1 MFLSDKK
8 DTLMAKSAL
17 QQVFDNQYISFL

>member
-8 DTLMAKSAL
+8 DTLMAKSGL
-17 QQVFDNQYISFL
+17 QQVFDNQNISFL